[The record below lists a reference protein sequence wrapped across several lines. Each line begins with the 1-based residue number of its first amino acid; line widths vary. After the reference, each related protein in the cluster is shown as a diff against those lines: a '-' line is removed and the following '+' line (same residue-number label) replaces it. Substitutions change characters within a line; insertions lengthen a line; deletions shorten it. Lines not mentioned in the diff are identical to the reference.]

1 VNQSRNLL
9 RVNAGFLLNQPIG
22 TSRDIHFDYDQIH
35 VKPDLDLTHFT
46 GVIRLTRTPQG
57 ILVMGDF
64 KGKLQAECVRCLEPF
79 LQPLHAEFSELYSL
93 KGHGIPEAGLM
104 LPEDANI
111 DFTPLVWEYMN
122 LDIPIKA
129 LCRPDC
135 KGLCVVC
142 GTNLNEEVCEH
153 QNYVLEE

>member
-1 VNQSRNLL
+1 
-9 RVNAGFLLNQPIG
+9 
-22 TSRDIHFDYDQIH
+22 
-35 VKPDLDLTHFT
+35 
-46 GVIRLTRTPQG
+46 
-57 ILVMGDF
+57 MGDF
-64 KGKLQAECVRCLEPF
+64 KAELQAECVRCLEPF
-79 LQPLHAEFSELYSL
+79 LQPLHAEFTDLYAL
-93 KGHGIPEAGLM
+93 KGHGFTESGLT

-142 GTNLNEEVCEH
+142 GTNLNEETCEH